1 MAKSH
6 YHCYNESNVDSSHHD
21 TRHHTVKLKRRSRY
35 TVYIFNVLLFVM
47 IKFCGNQYW
56 VLERNLFN
64 KMFYEECVSGGGVSA
79 GRGVTA
85 SSAAQRSLAWPEPGS
100 VRTAGQLCHAQA
112 GEYCTNAI
120 QCNVLFRESAT
131 WSHWY
136 FWLNDFMYSKVKCKQ
151 NIKVNWL

>member
-21 TRHHTVKLKRRSRY
+21 TRHHTVKLKRRSRN

-112 GEYCTNAI
+112 GEYCMQFSVMIYSEKALPNLSTSN
-120 QCNVLFRESAT
+120 Q
-131 WSHWY
+131 
-136 FWLNDFMYSKVKCKQ
+136 FWLNDFMYSKAKFKQ
-151 NIKVNWL
+151 NVKEN

>member
-151 NIKVNWL
+151 NIEDN